1 MRTGFPDPAAAP
13 QIHASNTK
21 RIGTPFPLSLDKY
34 SILIDIRELRTMS
47 DPTYHAQPI
56 ARGVAIHLA
65 DFPAMRR
72 EIAAAA

>member
-1 MRTGFPDPAAAP
+1 
-13 QIHASNTK
+13 
-21 RIGTPFPLSLDKY
+21 LLDKY

-47 DPTYHAQPI
+47 DRTYHAQPI

-65 DFPAMRR
+65 DIPAMRR